1 MSLTSPQFLIF
12 LACISGLGFFVAQ
25 PARKYLLIAASL
37 VFVAAFN
44 WISLIVVLLLA
55 SLNFLLG
62 RKLPAQR
69 TKALFRFSLLL
80 NGLAIVLNN
89 YFLAVHGRIEFSFG
103 PTWFMSG
110 NLLLIVGLSFYI
122 LQHMAYLVDVQLKK
136 IQPENNYPDFLLA
149 SVYFPKFISGPV
161 TNYRHFH
168 DQLPLS
174 KPSQPMIWQGLN

>member
-62 RKLPAQR
+62 RQLPAQR

-103 PTWFMSG
+103 PTWLMCSLKRYSPKIITPIFYWLRFIFQNSSAG
-110 NLLLIVGLSFYI
+110 LLPITGTFT
-122 LQHMAYLVDVQLKK
+122 
-136 IQPENNYPDFLLA
+136 
-149 SVYFPKFISGPV
+149 ISC
-161 TNYRHFH
+161 R
-168 DQLPLS
+168 
-174 KPSQPMIWQGLN
+174 